1 MLYGYILSGRL
12 QECTGKILGTIAAS
26 YKVLVVVNTTLL
38 YGRFLYDTDDRREL
52 MSDRFDNL

>member
-26 YKVLVVVNTTLL
+26 YQVVVNTTLL